1 MILNSRIVHDAGYA
15 GKFARS
21 ARSIREQ
28 TPKLPCAA
36 RLAAMVAMVMLLIA
50 CSHEE
55 TVPEAQRI
63 IDRTIEVHG
72 GDRYLNA
79 SITFT
84 FRDID
89 YLARRENG
97 LFSYERRFT
106 GDQGEIHDV
115 YNNDGFT
122 RSINGKPEPLDE
134 EDAGRYRRSVN
145 SVIYFALLPYAL
157 NDPAVRKNYLGREII
172 GNSDY
177 HKIEVT
183 FEQEGGGLDFEDV
196 FVYWIHPETYNMDY
210 MAYEFFT
217 DGGGIRFREAL
228 NSREIGGIR
237 FADYNNYRPES
248 ETVGV
253 YDTGVAFEEGRL
265 EMVSVISLENIQV
278 GRPSGVR
285 SGAEVPEELPTRN

>member
-1 MILNSRIVHDAGYA
+1 MKFQNSRKLSNTGNA

-21 ARSIREQ
+21 SGSIRKG
-28 TPKLPCAA
+28 TRALPCVAN
-36 RLAAMVAMVMLLIA
+36 LAAILTMAMLLMA
-50 CSHEE
+50 CPHQEV
-55 TVPEAQRI
+55 VPEAQRI
-63 IDRTIEVHG
+63 IDRSLAVHG
-72 GDRYLNA
+72 GDRYLN
-79 SITFT
+79 SEITFT

-106 GDQGEIHDV
+106 DDRGDIHDV

-122 RSINGKPEPLDE
+122 RSINGEAEPLDE
-134 EDAGRYRRSVN
+134 EYAGRYRRSVN

-157 NDPAVRKNYLGREII
+157 NDPAVRKNYLGREIL

-183 FEQEGGGLDFEDV
+183 FEQEGGGQDFEDV
-196 FVYWIHPETYNMDY
+196 FVYWIHTETYTMDY
-210 MAYEFFT
+210 LAYEFFT

-228 NSREIGGIR
+228 NPRQIGGIR
-237 FADYNNYRPES
+237 FADYNNYRPVS
-248 ETVGV
+248 ETDTV
-253 YDTGVAFEEGRL
+253 YDTGIAFEEGRL

-278 GRPSGVR
+278 
-285 SGAEVPEELPTRN
+285 E

>member
-1 MILNSRIVHDAGYA
+1 MHLNSPIVPDAGYA

-21 ARSIREQ
+21 LRSIREQ
-28 TPKLPCAA
+28 TPALPGAA
-36 RLAAMVAMVMLLIA
+36 NLAAMVAMIMLLIA
-50 CSHEE
+50 CSHQE

-63 IDRTIEVHG
+63 IDRSIEVHG

-84 FRDID
+84 FREID

-122 RSINGKPEPLDE
+122 RSINGEFEPLDDE
-134 EDAGRYRRSVN
+134 YAGRYRRSVN

-157 NDPAVRKNYLGREII
+157 NDPAVRKKYLGREII
-172 GNSDY
+172 GSSDY

-183 FEQEGGGLDFEDV
+183 FEQEGGGQDFEDV
-196 FVYWIHPETYNMDY
+196 FVYWIHPETYTMDY
-210 MAYEFFT
+210 MAYVYYT

-228 NSREIGGIR
+228 NPREIGGIR
-237 FADYNNYRPES
+237 FADYNNYRPAS
-248 ETVGV
+248 ETVTV
-253 YDTGVAFEEGRL
+253 YDTGIAFNEGRL
-265 EMVSVISLENIQV
+265 EMVSFISLANIRV
-278 GRPSGVR
+278 EG
-285 SGAEVPEELPTRN
+285 L